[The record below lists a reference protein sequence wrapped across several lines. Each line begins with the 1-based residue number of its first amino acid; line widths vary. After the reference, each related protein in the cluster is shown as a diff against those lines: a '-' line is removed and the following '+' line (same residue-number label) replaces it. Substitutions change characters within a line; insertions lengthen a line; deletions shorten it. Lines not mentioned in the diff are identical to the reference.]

1 MVAQNRSGSLKN
13 EALKGQGFCVL
24 TKSKMKHVGMN
35 IHSGYQR
42 KDIKSYRGL
51 YCVNK
56 GTYHWVYKTKFVEQA
71 QRKLKQV
78 KRNKQRKV
86 YSQKKKNEPNFKQKK
101 AQKGKRSSGFNHKK
115 SQCCVKP
122 KTYHVKGN
130 DKANSDLRN
139 QLQNQMAY
147 LNCN

>member
-1 MVAQNRSGSLKN
+1 MVAQNHSGSLKN

-35 IHSGYQR
+35 LDSGYQR
-42 KDIKSYRGL
+42 KDIKSYGGL

-56 GTYHWVYKTKFVEQA
+56 GTYHRVYKKKFVEQA

-86 YSQKKKNEPNFKQKK
+86 YSQKKKNEPNLKQKK
-101 AQKGKRSSGFNHKK
+101 AQKGKRSSSFNHKK
-115 SQCCVKP
+115 SKRCVKP
-122 KTYHVKGN
+122 KTYRKKAN
-130 DKANSDLRN
+130 DKENSDLRN
-139 QLQNQMAY
+139 QL
-147 LNCN
+147 